1 MRPTKVQKKSSA
13 RVAELADA
21 LDLGSSSRKGMG
33 VRLPPLAPKKEILPM
48 VSRNVS
54 TTLSCTIQQVNPRLC
69 TATITID
76 QGLVSTLYHETA
88 LDQKHDTHTYGFAK
102 GSTPLTY
109 IKEHYK
115 SNLTAHLKEFLFKY
129 CVLSHLYDQL
139 QQHHLAIAGEPRL
152 LDITIQSG
160 APAQFLFEL
169 SLATPIEFRD
179 WTTFPFKAPK
189 RKNYK
194 DIDRQVELFIKEE
207 EALSQ
212 QQETDTVAI
221 GDWICFDVLLLD
233 KNNNPLFGE
242 YKESVWLKIGNEE
255 ADLPFQDLFIGKKVG
270 ESLVS
275 SNSCLQEYFSNQLD
289 THYIFG
295 ITLLERIPASHFSF
309 EQFKH
314 HFRLKNVKEMHQ
326 KLIEVFSYRND
337 ISQRRMMAE
346 EALKLLLSKHH
357 VEVPHY
363 LVLRQ
368 QKAVLESVQNNPDY
382 HVYKTENTFKEM
394 IKQLALKQAKEL
406 LLIDQLAYHENIKV
420 DIDDI
425 KSYLNL
431 LKRPRTKEFIYF
443 NPPSTKIQGHEMP
456 LPAQILKK
464 CCLNEKTLN
473 HMIYHLTRK

>member
-1 MRPTKVQKKSSA
+1 M
-13 RVAELADA
+13 AELADA
-21 LDLGSSSRKGMG
+21 LDLGSSSRKGIG
-33 VRLPPLAPKKEILPM
+33 VRLPSLAPKKEILLM

-54 TTLSCTIQQVNPRLC
+54 TTLSCTIQQVNPRVC
-69 TATITID
+69 TATVTID
-76 QGLVSTLYHETA
+76 QGLVNMLYHETA
-88 LDQKHDTHTYGFAK
+88 VDQKHDTHTYGFAK
-102 GSTPLTY
+102 GSTPLSY

-115 SNLTAHLKEFLFKY
+115 SNITAHLQEFLFKY

-139 QQHHLAIAGEPRL
+139 HQHRLAVAGEPRL
-152 LDITIQSG
+152 FHIVIQPG
-160 APAQFLFEL
+160 TNAQFLFEL
-169 SLATPIEFRD
+169 SVAAPIEFRD

-207 EALSQ
+207 DALGQ
-212 QQETDTVAI
+212 QYATDTITI
-221 GDWICFDVLLLD
+221 GDWICFELFLLD
-233 KNNNPLFGE
+233 KNSKPLFGE
-242 YKESVWLKIGNEE
+242 YKEMVWLKIGNEE

-270 ESLVS
+270 DYSVS

-295 ITLLERIPASHFSF
+295 ITILQRIPASHFSF
-309 EQFKH
+309 DQFRH
-314 HFRLKNVKEMHQ
+314 HFRIKNTKDMHQ
-326 KLIEVFSYRND
+326 KLIEVFSFRND

-357 VEVPHY
+357 VEVPHS

-368 QKAVLESVQNNPDY
+368 QKAVLESVQHNPDY

-394 IKQLALKQAKEL
+394 IKQLALKQAKEIL
-406 LLIDQLAYHENIKV
+406 IIDQLAFHENIKV
-420 DIDDI
+420 EMDDLI
-425 KSYLNL
+425 GYLNL

-456 LPAQILKK
+456 LPAQILKQ
-464 CCLNEKTLN
+464 CCLREKTLN
-473 HMIYHLTRK
+473 HVIYHLTRK